1 MKYPNSRGYQMYDPK
16 PINIW
21 LMRSGRRLSLLLRD
35 FGKKTM
41 DSLYL
46 QPEELY
52 QTLFE
57 RVATTYGDD
66 PAHSQRPYD
75 YLSRNWFMAATPV
88 LGNVGFIIS
97 MRVKKRWNQL
107 NLHSSTYLFLAT
119 LMRRKIL
126 WKVYLVSWPRICF

>member
-1 MKYPNSRGYQMYDPK
+1 MKVLRQEMLLKTQKNLKNGLLELYFSRD
-16 PINIW
+16 
-21 LMRSGRRLSLLLRD
+21 LLLRD

-88 LGNVGFIIS
+88 LGNAGFIIS

-126 WKVYLVSWPRICF
+126 WKVYLVSWPKICF

>member
-1 MKYPNSRGYQMYDPK
+1 MKVLRQEMLLKTQKNLKNGLLELYFSRD
-16 PINIW
+16 
-21 LMRSGRRLSLLLRD
+21 LLLRD

-52 QTLFE
+52 QTLLE

-66 PAHSQRPYD
+66 PAHSQRLYD
-75 YLSRNWFMAATPV
+75 YLSRNWFMAAIPV
-88 LGNVGFIIS
+88 LGNAGFIIS

-107 NLHSSTYLFLAT
+107 NLHFSTYLFLAT

>member
-1 MKYPNSRGYQMYDPK
+1 MKVLRQEMLLKTQKNLKNGLLELYFSRD
-16 PINIW
+16 
-21 LMRSGRRLSLLLRD
+21 LLLRD

-66 PAHSQRPYD
+66 PAHSQRLYD

-88 LGNVGFIIS
+88 LGNAGFIIS